1 MIGKHFRKLFNY
13 SAHCVL
19 YSVFFCILGLPIIA
33 TGSKGAE
40 VVDRVVAV
48 VNDDIIALFELN
60 QAVKPY
66 VDRIEALGY
75 PLEKKRKVLF
85 KVREDILNQLIDKM
99 LTDQEIKRSKITV
112 SEKEVDSAIERFKE
126 SGFHTDEELR
136 EALARQG
143 LTMEE
148 YRNRMRGQILRS
160 KLLNI
165 EVKSKIVI
173 TKKDVEAYYESHMDQ
188 YGGGKK
194 YHLRNIIMQV
204 SPYAGENE
212 KLLVFNKMKG
222 VRTKVVE
229 GQPFKTMARTY
240 SESPLA
246 ADDGDLGWFDIDEF
260 SPQLQEAIKGLKAG
274 EMTPVLDTDRGY
286 QLFYVE
292 EIITTAGRT
301 LEEAFPEIE
310 KNLYREV
317 SDNKFHAWIED
328 LRGQSHIKII
338 K

>member
-1 MIGKHFRKLFNY
+1 MEKDHEFMKRAKHFVIY
-13 SAHCVL
+13 SIF
-19 YSVFFCILGLPIIA
+19 YCILGLPIIA

-60 QAVKPY
+60 EAVKPY
-66 VDRIEALGY
+66 TDRIEALGY
-75 PLEKKRKVLF
+75 PLEKKRRVLF
-85 KVREDILNQLIDKM
+85 KVREDILNQLIDKK
-99 LTDQEIKRSKITV
+99 LTDQEIKRTNITV
-112 SEKEVDSAIERFKE
+112 TEKEIDSAIERFKE

-143 LTMEE
+143 LTMEA
-148 YRNRMRGQILRS
+148 YRKRVKDQILRS

-173 TKKDVEAYYESHMDQ
+173 TRKDVEAYYESHMDQ
-188 YGGGKK
+188 YGGEKK

-204 SPYAGENE
+204 SPYANENE
-212 KLLVFNKMKG
+212 KLLIFNKIKK
-222 VRTKVVE
+222 VREKVE
-229 GQPFKTMARTY
+229 GGKSFKSMARTY

-246 ADDGDLGWFDIDEF
+246 ADDGDLGWFKLEEF

-274 EMTPVLDTDRGY
+274 EMTPILDTDQGY

-292 EIITTAGRT
+292 EIRITAGKT

-317 SDNKFHAWIED
+317 SDNKFHAWLED
-328 LRGQSHIKII
+328 LRKKSHIKII